1 MQVKQTSGKA
11 YERRKT
17 FGKGKDLIPLPDLV
31 EVQRNSYQWF
41 FQADTEP
48 DRRSS
53 QGLQELFDEIFPI
66 ESYDGSFALEFVRYY
81 VDPVPI
87 SLDEARSRDL
97 TWSRPLRATIRL
109 VNKKSGEIKEEDI
122 YLGDFPAMTERGTFI
137 INGTER
143 VVVNQLARSAGVYYS
158 AEFGIPGQETFIA
171 KLIPDRGA
179 WIEFDLAAG
188 DVLSVKID
196 NRKKIP
202 VTQMLRALGV
212 QSTDELIHLF
222 DGKEVEKD
230 LVDDDVRGMLLAEDI
245 ISPTAPARWRYA
257 RTPASRRSTWRC
269 SGTTAARRSGY
280 GT

>member
-11 YERRKT
+11 FERRVV
-17 FGKGKDLIPLPDLV
+17 FGKEKNLIALPDLV

-41 FQADTEP
+41 FQADREP
-48 DRRSS
+48 DMRAS
-53 QGLQELFDEIFPI
+53 QGLQELFDEIVPI

-109 VNKKSGEIKEEDI
+109 INKKTGEIKEEEI

-158 AEFGIPGQETFIA
+158 ADLGIPGQETFVA

-179 WIEFDLAAG
+179 WI
-188 DVLSVKID
+188 
-196 NRKKIP
+196 
-202 VTQMLRALGV
+202 
-212 QSTDELIHLF
+212 
-222 DGKEVEKD
+222 
-230 LVDDDVRGMLLAEDI
+230 
-245 ISPTAPARWRYA
+245 
-257 RTPASRRSTWRC
+257 
-269 SGTTAARRSGY
+269 
-280 GT
+280 

>member
-1 MQVKQTSGKA
+1 M
-11 YERRKT
+11 
-17 FGKGKDLIPLPDLV
+17 
-31 EVQRNSYQWF
+31 
-41 FQADTEP
+41 
-48 DRRSS
+48 
-53 QGLQELFDEIFPI
+53 
-66 ESYDGSFALEFVRYY
+66 
-81 VDPVPI
+81 
-87 SLDEARSRDL
+87 
-97 TWSRPLRATIRL
+97 
-109 VNKKSGEIKEEDI
+109 NKKSGEIKEEDI
-122 YLGDFPAMTERGTFI
+122 YLGDFPAMTEKGNIHNQR
-137 INGTER
+137 NG
-143 VVVNQLARSAGVYYS
+143 ARSRQPARAFRRVYYS

-245 ISPTAPARWRYA
+245 ISPDGTGTVEIRKNTPPHEGAP
-257 RTPASRRSTWRC
+257 WRC
-269 SGTTAARRSGY
+269 SGTTDARRSGA

>member
-122 YLGDFPAMTERGTFI
+122 YKKTST
-137 INGTER
+137 
-143 VVVNQLARSAGVYYS
+143 LA
-158 AEFGIPGQETFIA
+158 T
-171 KLIPDRGA
+171 
-179 WIEFDLAAG
+179 
-188 DVLSVKID
+188 
-196 NRKKIP
+196 
-202 VTQMLRALGV
+202 
-212 QSTDELIHLF
+212 
-222 DGKEVEKD
+222 
-230 LVDDDVRGMLLAEDI
+230 
-245 ISPTAPARWRYA
+245 SPP
-257 RTPASRRSTWRC
+257 
-269 SGTTAARRSGY
+269 
-280 GT
+280 